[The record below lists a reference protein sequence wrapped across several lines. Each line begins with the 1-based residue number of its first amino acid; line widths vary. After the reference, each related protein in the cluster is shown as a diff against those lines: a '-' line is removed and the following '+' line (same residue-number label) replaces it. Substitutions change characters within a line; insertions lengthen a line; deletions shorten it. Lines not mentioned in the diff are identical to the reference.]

1 MAARAMFGG
10 LVQDSRG
17 DLVNVRRIGADEVYV
32 VREDGFDWHLEAGKV
47 DAAIW
52 SHMKQMFVEHRDLIP
67 PEALQALTNGD
78 IFQQAA
84 IESAL
89 DRVDE
94 IERIEMPPQ
103 QRDLLALLGFRVV
116 IDYHGDVLEVVMP
129 DQGFDIDPDEE

>member
-1 MAARAMFGG
+1 
-10 LVQDSRG
+10 
-17 DLVNVRRIGADEVYV
+17 
-32 VREDGFDWHLEAGKV
+32 
-47 DAAIW
+47 
-52 SHMKQMFVEHRDLIP
+52 MKQIFVEHRDQIP
-67 PEALQALTNGD
+67 PEALQALTHGD

-129 DQGFDIDPDEE
+129 DQGFGIDPDEE